1 MKRNPRTFSVEI
13 KKTRVPGQRSNLAL
27 RRLFATASA
36 EATKV
41 FHREEPQTIA
51 EPSPA
56 RRILPSIV
64 VPVWSSSEP
73 VGPVRCKRPP
83 VEGRLGQMEFD
94 LAATASEVVADAPA
108 EAPVSANA
116 VPQTGDALDDAHD
129 AMPVRDVQ
137 PAQSED
143 VKAKSRKLL
152 KKAAEIVERE
162 TAYDPLLE
170 AEMTE
175 LSVASSKVV
184 QRRLTKRLT
193 AAAQLPRHER
203 WKGRLHPAAW

>member
-1 MKRNPRTFSVEI
+1 MKRNPRNFSVEI
-13 KKTRVPGQRSNLAL
+13 KKTRVPGQRSNLAP

-51 EPSPA
+51 EPSPI

-73 VGPVRCKRPP
+73 IEPVCCKRPP
-83 VEGRLGQMEFD
+83 VERSLGQMEFD
-94 LAATASEVVADAPA
+94 PA

-116 VPQTGDALDDAHD
+116 VPQTGNALDDAHD
-129 AMPVRDVQ
+129 AMLVRDVL

-193 AAAQLPRHER
+193 AAALLPRHER

>member
-1 MKRNPRTFSVEI
+1 
-13 KKTRVPGQRSNLAL
+13 
-27 RRLFATASA
+27 
-36 EATKV
+36 
-41 FHREEPQTIA
+41 
-51 EPSPA
+51 
-56 RRILPSIV
+56 
-64 VPVWSSSEP
+64 
-73 VGPVRCKRPP
+73 
-83 VEGRLGQMEFD
+83 MEFN

-108 EAPVSANA
+108 EAPLSANA
-116 VPQTGDALDDAHD
+116 DPQTSNALDDAHD

-152 KKAAEIVERE
+152 KKASGIVERG
-162 TAYDPLLE
+162 TASNLVSE